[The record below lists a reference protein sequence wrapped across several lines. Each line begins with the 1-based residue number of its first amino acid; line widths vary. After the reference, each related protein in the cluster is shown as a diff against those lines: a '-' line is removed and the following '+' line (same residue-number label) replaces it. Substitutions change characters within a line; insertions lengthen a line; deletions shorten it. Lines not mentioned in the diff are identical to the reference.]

1 MRILIIGANGMLGQD
16 LIKVYQEDS
25 NNEVTAWDLQDI
37 DITDRKQVFTKI
49 KKVDPDFVINAAAYN
64 AVDKAEEDEGKK
76 MAMAVNADGPANLA
90 EVCQEIGATFA
101 TYSSDYVFRGDKKEG
116 YKEDDT
122 PNPISNYGLSKWEGE
137 KKVQAIGGDFYII
150 RTSKLFGQEGVGE
163 NVKKS
168 FITIM
173 QELSQKMPELKVV
186 DEEMSCFTY
195 TIDLAS
201 ATRFLLEGNFKP
213 GIYHIV
219 NSNPCTWYGCA
230 QTLFEILGKKINLKP
245 VPASDFPRP
254 AKRPQYSVLLNTKLP
269 VIRPFSEALKDFL
282 EKK

>member
-16 LIKVYQEDS
+16 LIKVYGEDPV
-25 NNEVTAWDLQDI
+25 NEILAWDIKDI
-37 DITDRKQVFTKI
+37 DITDRERVFIKI
-49 KKVDPDFVINAAAYN
+49 KEADPDFVINAAAYN

-76 MAMAVNADGPANLA
+76 MAMAVNAEGPANLNA
-90 EVCQEIGATFA
+90 VCQEIGATFA

-116 YKEDDT
+116 YKENDLPD
-122 PNPISNYGLSKWEGE
+122 PINNYGLSKWEGE
-137 KKVQAIGGDFYII
+137 KKVQTIGGDYYII
-150 RTSKLFGQEGVGE
+150 RTSKLFGHEGIGE

-168 FITIM
+168 FITLM

-195 TIDLAS
+195 TLDLAM
-201 ATRFLLEGNFKP
+201 ATRFLLEGNFKS
-213 GIYHIV
+213 GIYHVV
-219 NSNPCTWYGCA
+219 NGEPCTWYGCA
-230 QTLFEILGKKINLKP
+230 QTLFKILDKKVKLKA

-269 VIRPFSEALKDFL
+269 EIRSFSEALKDFL
-282 EKK
+282 GK